1 MGRIGQPKMASPR
14 SSSCCDSSVRRP
26 TLEHRQSRSSQLG
39 RQMQQFRQLL
49 RTQRECI
56 LHRYASADVPC
67 CAYRVPLAASGLLY
81 SSCGRNRRYPHRC
94 RSRHRNSTMK
104 PSHCRSR
111 IRSPSRPGHIRVRA
125 GFYANS
131 ISSQM
136 IFVSIKSDG
145 RIPRCAGPA
154 GTSNRMCTS

>member
-1 MGRIGQPKMASPR
+1 MPQK
-14 SSSCCDSSVRRP
+14 
-26 TLEHRQSRSSQLG
+26 
-39 RQMQQFRQLL
+39 LL
-49 RTQRECI
+49 RLVRSEADSGAQAEQIVTTRTPDAAVPATPAHI

-67 CAYRVPLAASGLLY
+67 CAYRVPSAASGLLY

-111 IRSPSRPGHIRVRA
+111 IRSPSRPGHIRVRP

-154 GTSNRMCTS
+154 GASNRMCTS

>member
-1 MGRIGQPKMASPR
+1 
-14 SSSCCDSSVRRP
+14 
-26 TLEHRQSRSSQLG
+26 
-39 RQMQQFRQLL
+39 MQQFRQLL

-111 IRSPSRPGHIRVRA
+111 IRSPPRPGRA
-125 GFYANS
+125 GNS
-131 ISSQM
+131 P
-136 IFVSIKSDG
+136 FLAPFLCDLDSDG
-145 RIPRCAGPA
+145 QYFFAVAAGCLSDTKLYIYLYPNVARSYQPVEAATQIRNTLETAYTPA
-154 GTSNRMCTS
+154 NESGT